1 METITKT
8 KKHTRHFMPVK
19 MKKVLIA
26 LDFDPSAVKVAESGY
41 SLAKSMKAEVVL
53 LHVMGGI
60 NYYTSLEYSPI
71 MGYSGFSDAG
81 TANLIDVDKIR
92 EASENFLN
100 ESRRHLG
107 DENIKTV
114 VADGDSAEEILRT
127 AESINADLIVVGT
140 HSRRGL
146 EKILMGSVAEKVFHK
161 TSIPLFIVPTKKFEK
176 EK

>member
-1 METITKT
+1 
-8 KKHTRHFMPVK
+8 MPVQ

-26 LDFDPSAVKVAESGY
+26 LDFDPSAQKVAETGY
-41 SLAKSMKAEVVL
+41 SLARSMKAEVVL
-53 LHVMGGI
+53 LHIMGGL

-71 MGYSGFSDAG
+71 MGYEGFSSGA
-81 TANLIDVDKIR
+81 TAANLIDIEKIR

-107 DENIKTV
+107 DETIKTI
-114 VADGDSAEEILRT
+114 VADGDTAEEILNT
-127 AESINADLIVVGT
+127 AQSIKADVIVVGT

-161 TSIPLFIVPTKKFEK
+161 TSIPLFIIPTKKTE
-176 EK
+176 ED